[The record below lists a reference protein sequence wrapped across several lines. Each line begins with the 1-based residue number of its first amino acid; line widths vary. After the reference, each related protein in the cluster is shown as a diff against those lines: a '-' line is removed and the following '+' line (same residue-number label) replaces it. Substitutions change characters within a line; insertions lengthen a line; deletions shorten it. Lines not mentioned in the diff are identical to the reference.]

1 MTPYQADFSFD
12 NFQRCQL
19 SSPWWFVFI
28 FFAHGGW
35 WETAHFNIFGSC
47 KHHEKFPHV
56 LWGSLNLQTFRRIP
70 CENSSGWTS
79 VGVRH
84 QVYAMMTTCNLEADT
99 DGPPERKWM
108 VFKGCCRG
116 FSDFRGL
123 LKNFRI
129 SCFWMNLLKMGDEWE
144 FCLLFKVTPI
154 YQHLPRGANKT
165 LRGCWIDTL

>member
-116 FSDFRGL
+116 FSDFGVCWKISGFL
-123 LKNFRI
+123 VFEWIYWKWGMNGNFVYFSR
-129 SCFWMNLLKMGDEWE
+129 
-144 FCLLFKVTPI
+144 
-154 YQHLPRGANKT
+154 
-165 LRGCWIDTL
+165 